1 MKSFNVLV
9 ASFDG
14 LHSENPEI
22 EIEETLEK
30 IKIPLKALKI
40 LVKILKG
47 TSQGDQFLWFR
58 LLPK

>member
-22 EIEETLEK
+22 EIEETPEK
-30 IKIPLKALKI
+30 IKISLNA
-40 LVKILKG
+40 
-47 TSQGDQFLWFR
+47 T
-58 LLPK
+58 